1 LDRKTLLSFVGQV
14 GNLPPIENRLWHRRS
29 CLCWL
34 VLFFLVL
41 SACSS
46 THRIA
51 VGSKNFTEQVIL
63 GEIIAQ
69 HLENRLHQ
77 PIDRKLNLGGTLLAH
92 QALLSKDID
101 LYPEY
106 TGTAFTN
113 ILKRSGVTDPVVV
126 LDRVRTEY
134 LTGMGVEW
142 LDPLG
147 FQNSFAMTIRGEDA
161 RARHLETLSDAVAD
175 PTGFALGAGY
185 EFLQRP
191 DGYGALNAAYQMRWI
206 SSPKSMDLG
215 LLYTALQQKKVSI
228 VAGSTTDGL
237 LDKLDVKVLQDD
249 KQAFPPYQACIAVR
263 TDLLA
268 NAPDIRKALAE
279 LSGKFTDASMRKM
292 NFAVDVTHR
301 QVAEVAKDYLQ
312 EHVH

>member
-1 LDRKTLLSFVGQV
+1 LDRKTLFGSLS
-14 GNLPPIENRLWHRRS
+14 LL
-29 CLCWL
+29 LL
-34 VLFFLVL
+34 LA
-41 SACSS
+41 ACSS
-46 THRIA
+46 KHHIA

-113 ILKRSGVTDPVVV
+113 VLKRSGVTDPVVV

-134 LTGMGVEW
+134 LTGMQVEW

-147 FQNSFAMTIRGEDA
+147 FNNSFAMTVRGEDA
-161 RARHLETLSDAVAD
+161 RSRHLEKLSDAAAD

-191 DGYGALNAAYQMRWI
+191 DGYGALNAAYQIRWI
-206 SSPKSMDLG
+206 ASPKSMDLG
-215 LLYTALQQKKVSI
+215 LLYTALLQKKVSL
-228 VAGSTTDGL
+228 VASSTTDGL

-263 TDLLA
+263 TDVLA
-268 NAPDIRKALAE
+268 SAPDVRKALSE
-279 LSGKFTDASMRKM
+279 LSGKFTDATMRKM
-292 NFAVDVTHR
+292 NYAVDVDHR
-301 QVAEVAKDYLQ
+301 QVAEVAKEFLRKNGL
-312 EHVH
+312 